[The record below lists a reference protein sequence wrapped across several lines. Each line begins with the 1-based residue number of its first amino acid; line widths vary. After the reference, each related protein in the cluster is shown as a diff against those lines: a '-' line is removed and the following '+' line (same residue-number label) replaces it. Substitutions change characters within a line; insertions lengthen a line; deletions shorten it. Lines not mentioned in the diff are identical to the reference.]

1 MKVCFVSMLLNLQTR
16 SFELLF
22 NCCYLLAIER
32 CFQQWR
38 PANVYHSSVVMDGYH
53 LFTYSIGL
61 PITSMSTV
69 VWYLIVWQQWNASM
83 VLKEHGL
90 VEWFFTNK
98 IFANSSLGP
107 YWGLSY
113 LLQTWLCMLWEAWVQ
128 DFAVSVCFVLY
139 YKASFWLN
147 VWALFICYY
156 SKLDHHVQENKNF
169 RLRMQLPAIAFD
181 QRLPIPILFITGI
194 GSVWCTCEILD

>member
-1 MKVCFVSMLLNLQTR
+1 MFFFGLFRYSSYSKEQGSCSSIVRLRRGMKVCFVSMLLNLQTR

-38 PANVYHSSVVMDGYH
+38 PTNVYHSSMVMDGYH

-61 PITSMSTV
+61 PITSLSTV

-90 VEWFFTNK
+90 VEWFLLTK
-98 IFANSSLGP
+98 SLP
-107 YWGLSY
+107 IPAAVHIEDWAYW
-113 LLQTWLCMLWEAWVQ
+113 LQTWLCMLWEA
-128 DFAVSVCFVLY
+128 FVYVVRGLSAGFCSLGVLCALLQSIILI
-139 YKASFWLN
+139 KWLSLIYLLLFQ
-147 VWALFICYY
+147 VWPC
-156 SKLDHHVQENKNF
+156 
-169 RLRMQLPAIAFD
+169 
-181 QRLPIPILFITGI
+181 
-194 GSVWCTCEILD
+194 